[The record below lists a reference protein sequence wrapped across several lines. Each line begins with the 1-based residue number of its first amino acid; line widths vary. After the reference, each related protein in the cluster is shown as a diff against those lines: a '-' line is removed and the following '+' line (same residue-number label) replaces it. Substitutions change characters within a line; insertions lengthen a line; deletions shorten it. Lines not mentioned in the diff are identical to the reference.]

1 MIAPAVRAA
10 ARRGTGAPP
19 GEARLKIVVEVA
31 MRSDRV
37 ISTIDF
43 HTAGIGM
50 RLLTSGLGRLPGAT
64 IGAKRRFFQEHH
76 DDLRTGLCLWP
87 RGHRSL
93 LIAVMTEAVTPGA
106 HFGLFFM
113 YPGGYYVSC
122 GEGTIGAATV
132 AIETGMVQRLG
143 AETPVV
149 IDTEA
154 GVVETIARSDRDRVR
169 EVTLRWAPSF
179 VVLTGQ
185 SVEVESLGA
194 TSPAGS
200 PVRPR
205 SKAGARS
212 CRRSPGPRTSP
223 ASASFSSIRK
233 TRCAPGISSR
243 GDRVKTLV
251 LGGGVVGV
259 TTAYFLAKA
268 GHEVTLVDEKDGV
281 GLEASAGNAGIIAPG
296 HSFAWA
302 SPRAPRMLW
311 ESLRGAETA
320 IRIRPTTD
328 LRLYTWGLRFLRECT
343 ADRAK
348 RNTLVKLRLCQYS
361 QAVMNELVRAE
372 QIEYHAI
379 AKGALYLYRD
389 GAELDAGVKK
399 MALLA
404 EHGQKQEILDARGV
418 AQLDPVF
425 EPVQGKIAGAIR
437 DVGDSSGDSRL
448 FVENL
453 ARVCRE
459 KLGVVV
465 RLGTRVTELRGD
477 ADRIDMALTSA
488 GGLKADNYVLA
499 LGVGAP
505 SIARTV
511 GVGLPVYPAKGY
523 SSTFPLKPGGRSPT
537 VPGVDEKWL
546 VGWSRL
552 GDRLR
557 LTSTAEFAGYDWGW
571 TPRDFNNI
579 LKLARDLFPD
589 AADYDRGEYRA
600 CLRPMTP
607 DGPPILGLGRHRNL
621 FLNCGHGHMGW
632 TMACVTARLVADFM
646 TGRMPELDLE
656 GLTPRR

>member
-1 MIAPAVRAA
+1 M
-10 ARRGTGAPP
+10 
-19 GEARLKIVVEVA
+19 
-31 MRSDRV
+31 
-37 ISTIDF
+37 
-43 HTAGIGM
+43 
-50 RLLTSGLGRLPGAT
+50 
-64 IGAKRRFFQEHH
+64 
-76 DDLRTGLCLWP
+76 
-87 RGHRSL
+87 
-93 LIAVMTEAVTPGA
+93 
-106 HFGLFFM
+106 
-113 YPGGYYVSC
+113 
-122 GEGTIGAATV
+122 
-132 AIETGMVQRLG
+132 
-143 AETPVV
+143 
-149 IDTEA
+149 
-154 GVVETIARSDRDRVR
+154 
-169 EVTLRWAPSF
+169 
-179 VVLTGQ
+179 
-185 SVEVESLGA
+185 
-194 TSPAGS
+194 
-200 PVRPR
+200 
-205 SKAGARS
+205 
-212 CRRSPGPRTSP
+212 
-223 ASASFSSIRK
+223 
-233 TRCAPGISSR
+233 
-243 GDRVKTLV
+243 KTLV

-268 GHEVTLVDEKDGV
+268 GHEVTILEEKDGL
-281 GLEASAGNAGIIAPG
+281 GLEASSGNAGIIAPG

-311 ESLRGAETA
+311 DSLRGGETA

-343 ADRAK
+343 ADRAR
-348 RNTLVKLRLCQYS
+348 RNTLIKLRLCQYS
-361 QAVMNELVRAE
+361 QSVMNDLVRAE

-379 AKGALYLYRD
+379 TRGALYLYRD
-389 GAELDAGVKK
+389 GAELEAGVKK

-425 EPVQGKIAGAIR
+425 EPVQAKIAGAIR
-437 DVGDSSGDSRL
+437 DVGDSSGDSRV

-465 RLGTRVTELRGD
+465 KLGTRVTALQAGG
-477 ADRIDMALTSA
+477 DRIDAALTNA
-488 GGLKADNYVLA
+488 GVLTADNYVLA

-505 SIARTV
+505 IVARTA
-511 GVGLPVYPAKGY
+511 GVSLPVYPAKGY
-523 SSTFPLKPGGRSPT
+523 SSTFPLKPGGRAPM

-621 FLNCGHGHMGW
+621 FFNSGHGHMGW
-632 TMACVTARLVADFM
+632 TMACGTARIVADLM
-646 TGRMPELDLE
+646 MGRMPALDLE
-656 GLTPRR
+656 GLTVRR

>member
-1 MIAPAVRAA
+1 M
-10 ARRGTGAPP
+10 
-19 GEARLKIVVEVA
+19 
-31 MRSDRV
+31 
-37 ISTIDF
+37 
-43 HTAGIGM
+43 
-50 RLLTSGLGRLPGAT
+50 
-64 IGAKRRFFQEHH
+64 
-76 DDLRTGLCLWP
+76 
-87 RGHRSL
+87 
-93 LIAVMTEAVTPGA
+93 
-106 HFGLFFM
+106 
-113 YPGGYYVSC
+113 
-122 GEGTIGAATV
+122 
-132 AIETGMVQRLG
+132 
-143 AETPVV
+143 
-149 IDTEA
+149 
-154 GVVETIARSDRDRVR
+154 
-169 EVTLRWAPSF
+169 
-179 VVLTGQ
+179 
-185 SVEVESLGA
+185 
-194 TSPAGS
+194 
-200 PVRPR
+200 
-205 SKAGARS
+205 
-212 CRRSPGPRTSP
+212 
-223 ASASFSSIRK
+223 
-233 TRCAPGISSR
+233 
-243 GDRVKTLV
+243 KTLV

-268 GHEVTLVDEKDGV
+268 GHEVTILEEKDAL
-281 GLEASAGNAGIIAPG
+281 GLEASSGNAGIIAPG

-311 ESLRGAETA
+311 DSLRGGETA

-328 LRLYTWGLRFLRECT
+328 FRLYTWGLRFLRECT
-343 ADRAK
+343 ADRAR
-348 RNTLVKLRLCQYS
+348 RNTLIKLRLCQYS
-361 QAVMNELVRAE
+361 QSVMNDLVRAE

-379 AKGALYLYRD
+379 TKGALYLYRD
-389 GAELDAGVKK
+389 GAELEAGVKK

-425 EPVQGKIAGAIR
+425 EPVQAKIAGAIR
-437 DVGDSSGDSRL
+437 DVGDSSGDSRV

-465 RLGTRVTELRGD
+465 KLGTRVTALQAGG
-477 ADRIDMALTSA
+477 DRIDAALTNA
-488 GGLKADNYVLA
+488 GVLTADNYVLA

-505 SIARTV
+505 NIARTV

-523 SSTFPLKPGGRSPT
+523 SSTFPLKPGGRAPV

-579 LKLARDLFPD
+579 LKLARELFPD

-621 FLNCGHGHMGW
+621 FFNSGHGHMGW
-632 TMACVTARLVADFM
+632 TMACGTARIVADLM
-646 TGRMPELDLE
+646 MGRMPALDLE
-656 GLTPRR
+656 GLTVRR